1 MPYEGNA
8 AGNSVNPLNVTG
20 EPDTVPQDQ
29 YGYVISYMN
38 SPSDTLT

>member
-8 AGNSVNPLNVTG
+8 AGNSVNLLNVTG

-29 YGYVISYMN
+29 YGYVVIFDEN
-38 SPSDTLT
+38 LH